1 MERNNNATVCFFDSG
16 IGGLSLLYEC
26 VRILPRVDFKYFADN
41 FRVPYGNLT
50 HGELINTVDRIFSE
64 IEKLNPDAAVV
75 ACNTVTA
82 QCIDYLRNKYKF
94 EIIGIQPAVKPAA
107 ASGSCLVLATP
118 STADSTSVHRLV
130 EEYGE
135 KRTQVVAC
143 PDLAAYI
150 EQNIENLQREGVES
164 FLPAAKAD
172 SVVLGCTHYIFAK
185 DIIQNYYN
193 CPVFDGIAGTAA
205 RLREKLGIFDHSA
218 PRAQNI
224 GFMGGDTAKNK
235 RIFRLLLTSKEG
247 LSQT

>member
-1 MERNNNATVCFFDSG
+1 MDFSRVKYLLSAGIITLFAQIVSG
-16 IGGLSLLYEC
+16 TSAPQGVL
-26 VRILPRVDFKYFADN
+26 
-41 FRVPYGNLT
+41 
-50 HGELINTVDRIFSE
+50 
-64 IEKLNPDAAVV
+64 V
-75 ACNTVTA
+75 ASA
-82 QCIDYLRNKYKF
+82 
-94 EIIGIQPAVKPAA
+94 
-107 ASGSCLVLATP
+107 
-118 STADSTSVHRLV
+118 ADSTAVHRLV

-218 PRAQNI
+218 PRAQKI
-224 GFMGGDTAKNK
+224 GFVGGDTAKNK